1 MGEVAQQVSLW
12 VAQGT
17 VTGLSAM
24 AARGAVKRVVAKFRE
39 STRAPVWTCQTTER
53 RPKRLRRVRPAGEFV
68 VEAGGDPAG

>member
-1 MGEVAQQVSLW
+1 MGEVTQQVSLW
-12 VAQGT
+12 VAQGSG
-17 VTGLSAM
+17 TGLSAM

-39 STRAPVWTCQTTER
+39 KYPSARVDVPDDWR

>member
-1 MGEVAQQVSLW
+1 VGDVAQQVSLW

-39 STRAPVWTCQTTER
+39 KYPSA
-53 RPKRLRRVRPAGEFV
+53 RVDVP
-68 VEAGGDPAG
+68 DD

>member
-1 MGEVAQQVSLW
+1 MSRGSELTRGAPLTDIRATNEGDVAQQVSLW

-39 STRAPVWTCQTTER
+39 KYPSA
-53 RPKRLRRVRPAGEFV
+53 RVDVP
-68 VEAGGDPAG
+68 DD